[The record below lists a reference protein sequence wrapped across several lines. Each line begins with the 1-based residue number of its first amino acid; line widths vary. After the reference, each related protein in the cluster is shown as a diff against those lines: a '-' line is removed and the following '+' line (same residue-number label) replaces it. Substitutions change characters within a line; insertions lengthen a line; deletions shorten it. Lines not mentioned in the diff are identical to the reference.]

1 LKPRIGKSHPIVC
14 KLKEVEVKRKLII
27 AIAIVMLAGLVLGGH
42 ACAPMSKPASIPS
55 DTPPKTLDIGIIT
68 PLTGGSAFIGTTMQN
83 GILLAMDVQNEQGG
97 VTIAGQK
104 YLLNAVIRDSKGD
117 ILIGKSTAEEMVLDK
132 GIKTIA
138 GPFIGDAVGVQTIT
152 EPNKV
157 IAFLLTAVRPTMTG
171 PNRPYTFF
179 LGSPYELVYANLAA
193 YLQKFYPEAKAVR
206 GAGPDVADLPIF
218 TTAAETVLPQYGL
231 KWLGVEKFPASTRD
245 FTPIIS
251 RLLDTKPDII
261 DTTTTPAS
269 LGAVYALLVKQLRQA
284 GFNGIIITPGIPPP
298 GVMQEVVSKQ
308 FLTKIV
314 TIEVDPDS
322 PIVSH
327 KAYRDVHYRAIAKY
341 HETPSPMLHQCYN
354 VMKGFFEFLNGQNTM
369 DTTAWM
375 EGFAKYHWQ
384 GIYGFES
391 YWIGKKKYG
400 IDRFTFRSAWTSEYT
415 DGKLDTN
422 FTAPVPYDM
431 FVGE

>member
-1 LKPRIGKSHPIVC
+1 MKKLAISMLAAVIVT
-14 KLKEVEVKRKLII
+14 
-27 AIAIVMLAGLVLGGH
+27 AMLAGG
-42 ACAPMSKPASIPS
+42 CAKPAPAP
-55 DTPPKTLDIGIIT
+55 TPAPEPPKTLDIGIIA
-68 PLTGGSAFIGTTMQN
+68 PLTGPSAFIGTEMQN

-104 YLLNAVIRDSKGD
+104 YLLNAIIRDSKGD
-117 ILIGKSTAEEMVLDK
+117 ILIGKSTAEELVLDK
-132 GIKTIA
+132 GVKVIG
-138 GPFIGDAVGVQTIT
+138 GPFVGDAVGVQTVT

-157 IAFLLTAVRPTMTG
+157 IAFLLVPAVPTMTG

-179 LGSPYELVYANLAA
+179 LSPPFELMYTNIAA
-193 YLQKFYPEAKAVR
+193 YLQKFYPEAKTVR
-206 GAGPDVADLPIF
+206 SIGPDLADLPMF

-231 KWLGVEKFPASTRD
+231 EWLGVEKFPASTRD

-251 RLLDTKPDII
+251 RLLATNPDIV
-261 DTTTTPAS
+261 DTTSTPGS
-269 LGAVYALLVKQLRQA
+269 LGAIYALMVKQLREA

-298 GVMQEVVSKQ
+298 GVMEEVVPKQ

-322 PIVSH
+322 PIVSQ
-327 KAYRDVHYRAIAKY
+327 AYRDVHYRAKAKY
-341 HETPSPMLHQCYN
+341 NETPAPLIHQVYN
-354 VMKGFFEFLNGQNTM
+354 ITKGFFEFLNGQDTM

-391 YWIGKKKYG
+391 YWMGKKKYG
-400 IDRFTFRSAWTSEYT
+400 IDRFTFRGAWASEYK

-422 FTAPVPYDM
+422 FTAPIPYDM
-431 FVGE
+431 FVEK